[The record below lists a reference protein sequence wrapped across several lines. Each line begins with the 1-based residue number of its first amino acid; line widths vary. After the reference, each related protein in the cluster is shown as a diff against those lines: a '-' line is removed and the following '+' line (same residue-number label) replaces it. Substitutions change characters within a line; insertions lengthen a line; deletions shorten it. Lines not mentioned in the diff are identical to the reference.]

1 MVQSSFLEF
10 KCVKS
15 NPDFEQQ
22 FTTVVSPNIFSSD
35 AITEQLMYS
44 FNGQIGS
51 NFYATKIA
59 GKNHTIIGFYAG
71 NQSPLNK

>member
-15 NPDFEQQ
+15 NPDFELQ

-44 FNGQIGS
+44 FNGQNRI
-51 NFYATKIA
+51 
-59 GKNHTIIGFYAG
+59 
-71 NQSPLNK
+71 